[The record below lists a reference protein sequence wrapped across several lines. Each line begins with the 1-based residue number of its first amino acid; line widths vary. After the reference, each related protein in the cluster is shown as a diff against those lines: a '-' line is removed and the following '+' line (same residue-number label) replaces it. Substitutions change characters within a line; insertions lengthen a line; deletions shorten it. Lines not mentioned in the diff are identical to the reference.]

1 MWGWSLLLRH
11 PRRSQGW
18 NKALIFLLDVEQ
30 QQESAPRSSPAA
42 WGALRADPEL
52 SHEQPVKNSGALLLP
67 PAPTHSRHPLLPKEL
82 LSAQR
87 SIFRESQ
94 TGMGLKALLILP
106 STRPGWS
113 KSQGKKDMGG
123 SSLSSPVLLLC
134 LVWHSSRVFASIYLI
149 PVKRPSAC
157 TSCPGLP
164 W

>member
-1 MWGWSLLLRH
+1 MGEGSCGEEQKLPCGVGAFSSD

-52 SHEQPVKNSGALLLP
+52 SHEQPVKSSGALLLP
-67 PAPTHSRHPLLPKEL
+67 PAPTHSCHPLLPKEL

-113 KSQGKKDMGG
+113 KSQGKKGHG
-123 SSLSSPVLLLC
+123 WLFTELPSPPALLSVTFKQSVC
-134 LVWHSSRVFASIYLI
+134 LYLFN
-149 PVKRPSAC
+149 
-157 TSCPGLP
+157 SC
-164 W
+164 